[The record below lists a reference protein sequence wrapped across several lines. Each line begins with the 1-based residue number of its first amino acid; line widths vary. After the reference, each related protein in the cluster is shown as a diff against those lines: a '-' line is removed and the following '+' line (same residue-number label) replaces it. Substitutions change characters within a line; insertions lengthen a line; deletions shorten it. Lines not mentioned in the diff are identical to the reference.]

1 MQCDN
6 HLSRVSRTWIYNL
19 CSSFNCCRKSTFS
32 KLVQG
37 CIKVIKKFF
46 HYSGLEMVLI
56 SMHALY
62 LVLDGWR
69 VLWEP
74 QRALARSQ
82 LQHLLLSHCSL
93 MEVVM
98 GAVFELK
105 SIF

>member
-1 MQCDN
+1 M
-6 HLSRVSRTWIYNL
+6 
-19 CSSFNCCRKSTFS
+19 
-32 KLVQG
+32 
-37 CIKVIKKFF
+37 IKKFF

-69 VLWEP
+69 VLREP

-105 SIF
+105 SIFQNISSPELTEKCSNVDPKMCQQKL